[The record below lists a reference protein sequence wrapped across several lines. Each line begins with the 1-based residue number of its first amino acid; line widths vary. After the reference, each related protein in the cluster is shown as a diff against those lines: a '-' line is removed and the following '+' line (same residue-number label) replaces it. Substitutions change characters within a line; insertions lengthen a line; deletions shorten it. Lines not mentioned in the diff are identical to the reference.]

1 MEFNNRFKY
10 RSRLAVF
17 MGQLYIIRSA
27 SSVTLAI
34 LLSSFLFNSC
44 QKDYVDVGLDF
55 RPEVRLTVPLLNQD
69 LSLSDFGLDTIAYQ
83 TIQAISIPLSTS
95 SGIKVPFNVFNRS
108 MPNRFQVSANAIGEV
123 WGAVNKDHLVSVDT
137 MANAIQNSSL
147 SLAFTQAIAA
157 GSTPPTIS
165 QTVFKPKQIKLGQ
178 TGQSY
183 ASNTP
188 LDAHL
193 SLENF
198 QNATLE
204 CRFQI
209 VTPTDSLV
217 STVFTLPAGSTQNT
231 VLQLPAMG
239 DFPIELTL
247 RSFSYTPLGP
257 LDASTPLFKLGIDL
271 HQEFTEFDAT
281 LDSAVW
287 DHSTVELY
295 YLDSLSIMAP
305 RSEIQLKP
313 NTSFFFNLSS
323 NLGTPLRRTIR
334 NNGQLLADLA
344 AIPGQSSQYS
354 VGGKT
359 IFGNRDTFEF
369 QSTYYSLN
377 SSIPTSI
384 ATRQITTTDVHAF
397 AKPTYSRVDLNFNLP
412 LTARQSTASSLSV
425 PFIDTAEFF
434 DPILSVGIESDS
446 PYEIEFQLAG
456 ENYPNGTFQTD
467 SLSKTLVLN
476 SNGSYQ
482 EIFTFDSSNSQLSS
496 LSAIPMDSLA
506 LVPKIKL
513 VSNGDQYAIS
523 DNSHITLRPEVILPI
538 QGKLSGFVF
547 ADTIRL
553 NLDTTV
559 IHYALTDTIRLD
571 FASRNPATLGIR
583 LRIQLLDS
591 TNSVIDDQALI
602 LIEPSPYSANLSNGL
617 TYVESTSSFFIRK
630 AAIKKAKGLVY
641 ILEIGGDPDDRIRLP
656 ASGDIR
662 LEANLV
668 LP

>member
-1 MEFNNRFKY
+1 MR
-10 RSRLAVF
+10 
-17 MGQLYIIRSA
+17 QLYINRSA
-27 SSVTLAI
+27 CSAVLGI

-44 QKDYVDVGLDF
+44 QKDYVDVGVDF
-55 RPEVRLTVPLLNQD
+55 RPNVKLTVPLLNQD
-69 LSLSDFGLDTIAYQ
+69 LNLSDFGLDTIAYE
-83 TIQAISIPLSTS
+83 TIQAISIPLSAS

-108 MPNRFQVSANAIGEV
+108 MPNAFQVSSNALIEV
-123 WGAVNKDHLVSVDT
+123 WGEVNRVHLVSVDS
-137 MANAIQNSSL
+137 MVSSIQNSSL
-147 SLAFTQAIAA
+147 SQAFNQAIAA
-157 GSTPPTIS
+157 ASTPPSIS
-165 QTVFKPKQIKLGQ
+165 QTVFKPEQIKLGQ
-178 TGQSY
+178 IGQSY

-188 LDAHL
+188 LNAHL
-193 SLENF
+193 SLENL

-204 CRFQI
+204 CRFQV
-209 VTPTDSLV
+209 VTPTDSVV
-217 STVFTLPAGSTQNT
+217 SSIVTLPAGSAQST
-231 VLQLPAMG
+231 VLQLPASG
-239 DFPIELTL
+239 DFPIKVSL
-247 RSFSYTPLGP
+247 RSFNYTPLGP
-257 LDASTPLFKLGIDL
+257 LDPSTPLFELGLNI
-271 HQEFTEFDAT
+271 HQGFTEFDAT

-287 DHSTVELY
+287 TNSTVQLF
-295 YLDSLSIMAP
+295 YLDSLSVIAP

-334 NNGQLLADLA
+334 NNGQVLADLS

-412 LTARQSTASSLSV
+412 LTARQSTSSSLSV

-434 DPILSVGIESDS
+434 DPILSVDIESDS
-446 PYEIEFQLAG
+446 PYEVEFQING

-476 SNGSYQ
+476 SNGAYH
-482 EIFTFDSSNSQLSS
+482 EFFTFDSSNSQLSS

-513 VSNGDQYAIS
+513 VSNGDQYTVS
-523 DNSHITLRPEVILPI
+523 DNSHITLRPELLLPI

-547 ADTIRL
+547 ADTIGL
-553 NLDTTV
+553 NLDTTL

-583 LRIQLLDS
+583 LRIQLLDA
-591 TNSVIDDQALI
+591 TNTVIDDQALP

-617 TYVESTSSFFIRK
+617 SYVESKSSFYIRK

-641 ILEIGGDPDDRIRLP
+641 ILEIGGDSDNRIRLP
-656 ASGDIR
+656 AFGEIR